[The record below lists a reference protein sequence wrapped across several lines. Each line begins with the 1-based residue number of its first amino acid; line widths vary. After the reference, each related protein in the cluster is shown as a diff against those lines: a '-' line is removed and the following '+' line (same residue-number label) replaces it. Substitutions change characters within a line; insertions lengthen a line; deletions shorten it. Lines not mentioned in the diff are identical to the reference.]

1 METLNNVANE
11 DYILLR
17 CEYLTK
23 EEYDEIIDLVKQV
36 LRRNPKNEDR
46 IVQELDM
53 CSWMSLK

>member
-1 METLNNVANE
+1 MITLNNVADE

-17 CEYLTK
+17 CECLTK

-46 IVQELDM
+46 IIQELDM
-53 CSWMSLK
+53 CSWMSLR